1 MEIDTTPKEYN
12 IGNIQ
17 QLFDLN
23 DKLVNFKCKIRISLN
38 SNNQVEPVNVKY
50 SIVSQTT
57 LDSDEEIEF
66 KSLSSNIVEI
76 DVSNDNDK
84 FDNYYLIIKSSKDC
98 SCQLSK
104 QIVVLDNPQEQVPTV
119 SPQTESFTSSSQQN
133 NTDNTKNIFLLL
145 VFAICVC
152 LLLYYLFKVKSNK
165 QSSSETLST
174 EAVNLV
180 ETTTISDKTSDSTQS
195 SPPLVQNVSGDI
207 NDQIEN
213 LLI

>member
-38 SNNQVEPVNVKY
+38 SNNQVEPDNVKY

-57 LDSDEEIEF
+57 LDSDDEIEF
-66 KSLSSNIVEI
+66 KPLSSNIVEI

-104 QIVVLDNPQEQVPTV
+104 QIVVLDNPQEQVSEVIPETFT
-119 SPQTESFTSSSQQN
+119 QTSSQQ

-152 LLLYYLFKVKSNK
+152 LLLYYLFKVKPNK
-165 QSSSETLST
+165 QTSSETLST
-174 EAVNLV
+174 EPVNLV
-180 ETTTISDKTSDSTQS
+180 ETTTSDKTSASTQS
-195 SPPLVQNVSGDI
+195 PLVENESGDI
-207 NDQIEN
+207 NEQIEN

>member
-38 SNNQVEPVNVKY
+38 SKNQVEPDNVKY

-57 LDSDEEIEF
+57 LDSDDEIEF

-76 DVSNDNDK
+76 DVSNDNGK
-84 FDNYYLIIKSSKDC
+84 FDNYYLIIRSSKDC

-104 QIVVLDNPQEQVPTV
+104 QIVVLDNPRQQVP
-119 SPQTESFTSSSQQN
+119 PQIESFTSPSQQN
-133 NTDNTKNIFLLL
+133 NIDNTKNIFLLL
-145 VFAICVC
+145 VFVICAC
-152 LLLYYLFKVKSNK
+152 LLIYYLFKVKSNK
-165 QSSSETLST
+165 QSSSETLSS
-174 EAVNLV
+174 EPVDLV
-180 ETTTISDKTSDSTQS
+180 KTNSSDKNSSTSTQY
-195 SPPLVQNVSGDI
+195 PPLYDI
-207 NDQIEN
+207 NTKINN
-213 LLI
+213 LL